1 MPIRHSLSRRS
12 FLGVLA
18 AAGAGAVLR
27 PAAGASQVSALLT
40 RPIPS
45 SKEAL
50 PLIGLGS
57 WITFNV
63 GEDEVARASCA
74 DVMRAFFVSGGR
86 MIDSSPMYGSSQAV
100 IGYGLAKLGHPSG
113 LFAADKVWTSSG
125 DDGPAQIEETR
136 ALWGIPR
143 FDLLQV
149 HNLLAWEDHLAT
161 LFAMKAEGKLRHVG
175 ITTSHGRRHPE
186 IEAIMK
192 GQPIDFVQVTY
203 NALDREVEQRI
214 LPLAMDKGIAVIVN
228 RPFRQG
234 ELIGAVQRYPLPD
247 WAAEFGAANW
257 AQILLKFIVAHPAVA
272 CAIPATSKMEHLQEN
287 MGAARGALPDE
298 AMRRRIVAHV
308 EQL

>member
-136 ALWGIPR
+136 GFWGIPR

-203 NALDREVEQRI
+203 NALDREVEQLI

-257 AQILLKFIVAHPAVA
+257 AQILLKFIVAHPAVT

>member
-1 MPIRHSLSRRS
+1 LSRRS

-136 ALWGIPR
+136 GFWGIPR
-143 FDLLQV
+143 FDLLQI

-192 GQPIDFVQVTY
+192 GQPIGFVQVTY
-203 NALDREVEQRI
+203 NALDREVEQLI

-257 AQILLKFIVAHPAVA
+257 AQILLKFIVAHPAVT